1 MSNVS
6 QMSSADERKERRRLH
21 LREIAQETESVGE
34 SDSTD
39 ASAAPAEEHEAV
51 GAILRAAR
59 VARGEEAAKV
69 AAILKM
75 RREQLVAI
83 EENDLDRLPGRA
95 YTVGFVRA
103 YASYLGLDAEAL
115 VQQFKD
121 ENATEPFAKPVEH
134 VFPEASTETANFV
147 PSGSILIWALLI
159 AMIIYAITYLTLPE
173 RKTSVGTTA
182 KANESG
188 VIVEQ
193 PKAVTKPTSAAP
205 KSDEASPT
213 AAASKSG
220 DVSDA
225 SATTF
230 VGGDKM
236 VPGDAADDAAIQS
249 PYLRDAPPAVPSF
262 KIAEV
267 KAAPKAAA
275 PAKPE
280 PARIVFKALQPTYI
294 QIKDPKQG
302 ATLISRVLEPGET
315 YLPPVRTGLIMQ
327 TGNAGGLQ
335 VEVDG
340 RVIGVMGKS
349 GEVIARM
356 PLDASYF
363 LERFATQ
370 Q

>member
-205 KSDEASPT
+205 KSVEASPT

-225 SATTF
+225 NTVVDKPDSSASSR
-230 VGGDKM
+230 KKER
-236 VPGDAADDAAIQS
+236 III
-249 PYLRDAPPAVPSF
+249 PSN
-262 KIAEV
+262 
-267 KAAPKAAA
+267 
-275 PAKPE
+275 
-280 PARIVFKALQPTYI
+280 
-294 QIKDPKQG
+294 
-302 ATLISRVLEPGET
+302 
-315 YLPPVRTGLIMQ
+315 PVRENCEQPRPGCPIPSVQQ
-327 TGNAGGLQ
+327 T
-335 VEVDG
+335 
-340 RVIGVMGKS
+340 
-349 GEVIARM
+349 
-356 PLDASYF
+356 PLAYLSSPVSRASC
-363 LERFATQ
+363 ATFML
-370 Q
+370 